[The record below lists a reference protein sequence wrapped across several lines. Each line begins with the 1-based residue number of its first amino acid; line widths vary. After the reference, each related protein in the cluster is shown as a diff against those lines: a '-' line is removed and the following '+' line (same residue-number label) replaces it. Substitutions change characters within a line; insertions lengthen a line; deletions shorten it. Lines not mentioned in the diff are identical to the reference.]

1 MSNAVWILSPLA
13 LLVAYLIVR
22 RLAGHALSRHL
33 TGVMVSL
40 TLLVYFAITAGL
52 GLFWVA
58 RQQLPV
64 FEPHYLFGYAAVVL
78 VTVHVAWNARI
89 VLRTFLGPPRR
100 RGPRPAPALPR
111 WLPFGLLLAAVGC
124 GAFTAGK
131 HYGATAPQ
139 HPPTAAQ
146 TPTQTADVVRW
157 YHEISSES
165 RVGSWTR
172 APALAWKKPPTYKE
186 YPSSLPRVPL
196 PAAAAPT
203 PARPVDTAVIEGPHE
218 RREAIDVHDLS
229 LLLHHSAGIT
239 HRRGGLDLRAA
250 PSSGALFPAE
260 VYVAVRQV
268 GGIEPGLYHYDPR
281 DHALTRLSN
290 TEPTHDALGHLSSA
304 PATLMVSAVFART
317 GAKYG
322 HRAYRYAL
330 ADVGHLLENVRVA
343 AAERGLTAAMLTAF
357 DDGAVAQTLSLDPS
371 QEAPIALIP
380 LLLGPQP
387 QEGARKLVAVGK
399 ATEEHPLGP
408 TGLIHAATSMR
419 WANAHEPKARA
430 EGWVGLP
437 ARVPSAVSIWDAMA
451 SRRSVRNYAASPMTM
466 QELGSLLSTMVEPGP
481 LWSPHV
487 EVWVIANRVDGL
499 TPGAYRYDASRHGLE
514 PGRIGDLAAATES
527 AVLSQQMARQA
538 AAVVVLTVRTSP
550 VLEQG
555 ARAYRHAWLEVG
567 MLGERAYLSAM
578 GQGLGACAAGAFFDD
593 EALALLGAR
602 DTWVAHF
609 VTLGHR

>member
-1 MSNAVWILSPLA
+1 MSNAVWVLSPLA
-13 LLVAYLIVR
+13 LLLAYLIVR
-22 RLAGHALSRHL
+22 RLSGRALSRHL
-33 TGVMVSL
+33 TGVVVSL
-40 TLLVYFAITAGL
+40 ALLVYFAITAGL
-52 GLFWVA
+52 GVFWVA

-78 VTVHVAWNARI
+78 VTVHVAWNAPI

-100 RGPRPAPALPR
+100 RGPRPVPALPR
-111 WLPFGLLLAAVGC
+111 WLLFGLLLSAVGC
-124 GAFTAGK
+124 GAFVAGK
-131 HYGATAPQ
+131 RYGATAPQ
-139 HPPTAAQ
+139 RPPTAAQ
-146 TPTQTADVVRW
+146 TTTQNADIVRW

-165 RVGSWTR
+165 RVGTWTR

-196 PAAAAPT
+196 PAVTAPT

-260 VYVAVRQV
+260 LYVAVRQV

-281 DHALTRLSN
+281 GHALTRLSSS
-290 TEPTHDALGHLSSA
+290 EPTDDALGHVSSA
-304 PATLMVSAVFART
+304 PATLVVSAVFART

-330 ADVGHLLENVRVA
+330 ADVGHLLENARVA
-343 AAERGLTAAMLTAF
+343 AAERGLTAPMLSAF
-357 DDGAVAQTLSLDPS
+357 DDGAVAQTLSLDRS
-371 QEAPIALIP
+371 QEAPIAVMP

-387 QEGARKLVAVGK
+387 QESARNLVDVEK
-399 ATEEHPLGP
+399 VSEDHPLGP
-408 TGLIHAATSMR
+408 TGQIHAATSMK
-419 WANAHEPKARA
+419 WANAREPKAPT
-430 EGWVGLP
+430 EGRVGLP
-437 ARVPSAVSIWDAMA
+437 ARVPSGVSVWDAMA

-481 LWSPHV
+481 QLSPHV

-499 TPGAYRYDASRHGLE
+499 KAGSYRYDATSHGLE
-514 PGRIGDLAAATES
+514 PGRRGDLAAATES

-609 VTLGHR
+609 VTLGHP

>member
-13 LLVAYLIVR
+13 LLMAYLIAR
-22 RLAGHALSRHL
+22 RLAGRALSRHL
-33 TGVMVSL
+33 TGVVVSL
-40 TLLVYFAITAGL
+40 ALLVYFAITAGL

-78 VTVHVAWNARI
+78 VTVHVAWNAPI

-100 RGPRPAPALPR
+100 RGPRPVTALPR
-111 WLPFGLLLAAVGC
+111 WLLLGLLLAAVGC
-124 GAFTAGK
+124 GAFAAGK

-139 HPPTAAQ
+139 QPPTA
-146 TPTQTADVVRW
+146 TQTATQNADVVRW

-165 RVGSWTR
+165 RVGTWTR
-172 APALAWKKPPTYKE
+172 APALAWEKPPTYKE
-186 YPSSLPRVPL
+186 YPPSLPRVTL
-196 PAAAAPT
+196 PTAAAPA
-203 PARPVDTAVIEGPHE
+203 PARPVDTAIIEGPQE
-218 RREAIDVHDLS
+218 RRGVIDVNDLS

-239 HRRGGLDLRAA
+239 HRRGGLDLRAS

-260 VYVAVRQV
+260 VYVAIRQV
-268 GGIEPGLYHYDPR
+268 GGLEPGLYHYDPR
-281 DHALTRLSN
+281 EHALTKLSN
-290 TEPTHDALGHLSSA
+290 AEPMDDALGHISSA
-304 PATLMVSAVFART
+304 PATVAVSAVFART

-343 AAERGLTAAMLTAF
+343 AAERGLEAALLSAF
-357 DDGAVAQTLSLDPS
+357 DDVAVAQTLSLDSS
-371 QEAPIALIP
+371 QEAPIAVIP

-387 QEGARKLVAVGK
+387 QESARKLVATGK
-399 ATEEHPLGP
+399 VSEDHPLGP

-419 WANAHEPKARA
+419 RVDTLEPKAP
-430 EGWVGLP
+430 EEWVGLP
-437 ARVPSAVSIWDAMA
+437 ARVPSGVSVWDAIA
-451 SRRSVRNYAASPMTM
+451 SRRSVRNYVASPVTM

-481 LWSPHV
+481 QLSPNV
-487 EVWVIANRVDGL
+487 EVWVIANRVEGL
-499 TPGAYRYDASRHGLE
+499 AAGSYRYDATLHGLE
-514 PGRIGDLAAATES
+514 PGRLGDLAAATES
-527 AVLSQQMARQA
+527 AMLSQQMARQA

-593 EALALLGAR
+593 EALALLGAQ